1 QVAAVITDPL
11 FYLRAIPAIT
21 ALGLGKGGFAGVL
34 DPAAC
39 AHHAAVAGGGDPAAD
54 RAVPGRHLE
63 GAVATAPPERSG
75 RDVLGFARGLHLDH
89 HSGRCAALPGTYLA
103 AAPRQVHADRHDHH
117 LLRARQRDE
126 ARTLFCTRPVLA
138 ANAGDIGRA
147 PAVRNRHQF
156 FRPLARAQDADR
168 AVLPDHLSADVSDLA
183 GPDLARCQRHSC
195 GSDGVIITSRS
206 RRKRRRLDAAAR
218 AWSASMAKITTAAIV
233 VVSVVL
239 CSAAGAFD
247 LQGHRGA
254 RGLAP
259 ENTLPAFATALSIGV
274 TTLEL
279 DLAMTSDGILVVSH
293 DSRLNPDHTRGP
305 DGTFLAAEGP
315 AIRSLT
321 LGELQRYDVGRLKP
335 GTAYAAA
342 FPEQRGMD
350 GVRIPT
356 LMEVFDLVR
365 QAKADHVRFN
375 IETKLTP

>member
-1 QVAAVITDPL
+1 
-11 FYLRAIPAIT
+11 
-21 ALGLGKGGFAGVL
+21 
-34 DPAAC
+34 
-39 AHHAAVAGGGDPAAD
+39 
-54 RAVPGRHLE
+54 
-63 GAVATAPPERSG
+63 
-75 RDVLGFARGLHLDH
+75 
-89 HSGRCAALPGTYLA
+89 
-103 AAPRQVHADRHDHH
+103 
-117 LLRARQRDE
+117 
-126 ARTLFCTRPVLA
+126 
-138 ANAGDIGRA
+138 
-147 PAVRNRHQF
+147 
-156 FRPLARAQDADR
+156 
-168 AVLPDHLSADVSDLA
+168 
-183 GPDLARCQRHSC
+183 
-195 GSDGVIITSRS
+195 
-206 RRKRRRLDAAAR
+206 
-218 AWSASMAKITTAAIV
+218 MAKITTAAIV

-239 CSAAGAFD
+239 SSAAGAFD

-305 DGTFLAAEGP
+305 DGTFLAGEGP

-321 LGELQRYDVGRLKP
+321 LAQLQRYDVGRLKP

-375 IETKLTP
+375 IETKLTPTSGADTPDPETFAAPAARAVREAELAARVSIQSFDWRTLAIMRRIAPEIERVCLSIDGGSGDTLQRGQPGASPWTAGLDIDDFGGSAPRLGAAAGCSVWSPNQRNVTAASLAEAQALSVKVIPWTVNERPDMERLIQMGVAGIITDYPDRLRAVMAERDIPLPPAVPMR

>member
-1 QVAAVITDPL
+1 
-11 FYLRAIPAIT
+11 
-21 ALGLGKGGFAGVL
+21 
-34 DPAAC
+34 
-39 AHHAAVAGGGDPAAD
+39 
-54 RAVPGRHLE
+54 
-63 GAVATAPPERSG
+63 
-75 RDVLGFARGLHLDH
+75 
-89 HSGRCAALPGTYLA
+89 
-103 AAPRQVHADRHDHH
+103 
-117 LLRARQRDE
+117 
-126 ARTLFCTRPVLA
+126 
-138 ANAGDIGRA
+138 
-147 PAVRNRHQF
+147 
-156 FRPLARAQDADR
+156 
-168 AVLPDHLSADVSDLA
+168 
-183 GPDLARCQRHSC
+183 
-195 GSDGVIITSRS
+195 
-206 RRKRRRLDAAAR
+206 
-218 AWSASMAKITTAAIV
+218 MAKITTAAIV

-239 CSAAGAFD
+239 SSAAGAFD

-305 DGTFLAAEGP
+305 DGTFLAGEGP

-321 LGELQRYDVGRLKP
+321 LAQLQRYDVGRLKP

-375 IETKLTP
+375 IETKLTPTSGADTPDPETFAAAVARAVREADLAARVSIQSFDWRTLAILRRIAPEIERVCLSIDGGSGDTLQRGQPGASPWTAGLDIDDFGGSAPRLVPAAGCSVWSPNQRNVTAASLAEAQALGVKVIPWTANERPDMERLIQMGVAGIITDYPDRLRAVMAERDIPLPPAVPMR